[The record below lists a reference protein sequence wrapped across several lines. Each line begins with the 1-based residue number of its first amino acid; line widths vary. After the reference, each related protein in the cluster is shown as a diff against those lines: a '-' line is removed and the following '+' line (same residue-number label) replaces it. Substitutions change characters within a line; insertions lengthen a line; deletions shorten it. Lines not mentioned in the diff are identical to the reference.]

1 MDIKT
6 IIQKKRSREA
16 LNEEEIRYFISKLTR
31 DEITEGQAA
40 ALMSYIYVNGMNED
54 ELVYCVSVLHLIA
67 PSRKSKT
74 SARIEYS
81 RNCRNYTN
89 NLSKTYAFYNH
100 LFLRQKC
107 KAAGDIEI
115 KHQPDTYVVCNFS

>member
-40 ALMSYIYVNGMNED
+40 ALMS
-54 ELVYCVSVLHLIA
+54 
-67 PSRKSKT
+67 
-74 SARIEYS
+74 
-81 RNCRNYTN
+81 
-89 NLSKTYAFYNH
+89 
-100 LFLRQKC
+100 
-107 KAAGDIEI
+107 
-115 KHQPDTYVVCNFS
+115 